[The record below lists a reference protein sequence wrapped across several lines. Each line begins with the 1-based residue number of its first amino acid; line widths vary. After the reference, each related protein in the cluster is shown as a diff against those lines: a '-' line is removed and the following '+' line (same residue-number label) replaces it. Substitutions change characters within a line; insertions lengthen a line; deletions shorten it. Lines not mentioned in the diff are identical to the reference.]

1 MYLVLLRLL
10 NYLFHK
16 TIKPH
21 DEEHIQIPYHFIQ
34 DLCKTRF
41 QLILPFRSKNLKIS
55 KCNRVVE
62 KVLNWRCTKC

>member
-21 DEEHIQIPYHFIQ
+21 DEEHIQIPYHFNQ
-34 DLCKTRF
+34 DLSKTWF
-41 QLILPFRSKNLKIS
+41 QLILPFQTKNLKIS
-55 KCNRVVE
+55 KCHRVVV
-62 KVLNWRCTKC
+62 KVLN